1 MREET
6 RKHIDYMLGSFAIE
20 GLRPSD
26 DAIKLYQYM
35 EDGTLS
41 ADEVIKRI
49 EKLYG
54 IKRDKCVRRI

>member
-1 MREET
+1 
-6 RKHIDYMLGSFAIE
+6 MLGSFAIE

-35 EDGTLS
+35 EDRTLS

-54 IKRDKCVRRI
+54 IKRDKCV